1 MNRPQ
6 VPQIFSRK
14 RRAARRARHLA
25 LRAADPQAQFLRD
38 HMAAEIVER
47 LDFMRLT
54 PALALVL
61 DDVPDPLA
69 SLLVQRGSTVSNMA
83 LPDEELPYPQG
94 GFDLIA
100 SLAQLDTV
108 NDLPGALIH
117 ARAALAPGGL
127 FIACLCGAGSLPVLR
142 QIMLAA
148 DGERPAARIHPQIDN
163 LAASGL
169 MGRAGFSRQVVD
181 SHSLTVSYRSLER
194 MLADLRA
201 QGLTNVLADAPP
213 PLTREGMA
221 RARAAFADMADS
233 EGRVT
238 ETFEILTLTGWR

>member
-1 MNRPQ
+1 MTMQ
-6 VPQIFSRK
+6 SVPQIFSRK

-25 LRAADPQAQFLRD
+25 LRAADPQAQFLRA
-38 HMAAEIVER
+38 HMAAEIVDR
-47 LDFMRLT
+47 LDFMQLT

-61 DDVPDPLA
+61 DDAPDPLA
-69 SLLVQRGSTVSNMA
+69 DLLAQRGSAIADMP
-83 LPDEELPYPQG
+83 LPDEELPYPRG

-127 FIACLCGAGSLPVLR
+127 FIACLCGAGSLPSLR
-142 QIMLAA
+142 QILMVA

-201 QGLTNVLADAPP
+201 QGLTNVLADSPP
-213 PLTREGMA
+213 PLTREAMA
-221 RARAAFADMADS
+221 RARAAFAEMADS

>member
-1 MNRPQ
+1 MTTPS
-6 VPQIFSRK
+6 VPQIFSRQ
-14 RRAARRARHLA
+14 RRFARRARHIA
-25 LRAADPQAQFLRD
+25 LRRADPQAQFLRD

-47 LDFMRLT
+47 LDFMRFT
-54 PALALVL
+54 PALALVM
-61 DDVPDPLA
+61 DDAPDPLA
-69 SLLVQRGSTVSNMA
+69 ALLAQRGSAIADMP
-83 LPDEELPYPQG
+83 LPDEELPYPRG

-100 SLAQLDTV
+100 SMAQLDTV

-117 ARAALAPGGL
+117 ACAALAPGGL
-127 FIACLCGAGSLPVLR
+127 FIACLCGAGSLPALR
-142 QIMLAA
+142 KILLAA

-181 SHSLTVSYRSLER
+181 SHSLTVRYRSLER
-194 MLADLRA
+194 MVADLRA

-213 PLTREGMA
+213 PLTRDSLA
-221 RARAAFADMADS
+221 RARAAFAAMADS